1 MTATDTQVRIMMRE
15 RRKGKSQEQAAAR
28 ANVRSRKTVA
38 RYERLGKLPSEL
50 KRPRSY
56 RTRADPFAEEWVEVE
71 TMLAAAPELEAK
83 ALFEWLCEQYPGK
96 YQEGQI
102 RTFQRRVSEWRA
114 LHQKQIAV
122 LEQVHHPG
130 EVLQTDGVWL
140 TELDVTIQEQPFSHL
155 FIHCVLPYS
164 NWEWG
169 CLAQSESL
177 AALRLGLQATLTKLG
192 CVPHFHQTDN
202 SSAATRLLSASERA
216 EKRQQRGY
224 TEGYLQLLKHFGLE
238 PRTIHRN
245 SPQENGDVE
254 SANGG
259 LKRALH
265 QHLLLRGSRDFA
277 SLDEYAC
284 FIEQVLERR
293 NQSRQQRLDEEMAI
307 MPPLTASPLAA
318 YQSLRVRV
326 SKGSLIRVAKN
337 HYSVPTSL
345 IGRMVNVRI
354 YEWHLDVCYGQ
365 RVVVTLPRLVGQT
378 KQHINY
384 RHIIDSLLRKP
395 GGFRNYRYRD
405 ALFPQTVFRQAWEQ
419 LNGWFSPRQADL
431 IYLRVLALAAR
442 TLESEVVAALHLLLE
457 RNHRWNETDVEALL
471 NLQPPPV
478 PHVQRGEVSLHLY
491 DQLLQEVDHVCA

>member
-15 RRKGKSQEQAAAR
+15 RQKGKTQEQAGSR

-38 RYERLGKLPSEL
+38 RYERLGRLPSEL
-50 KRPRSY
+50 KRPRNY
-56 RTRADPFAEEWVEVE
+56 RTRADAFAEDWAGAE

-83 ALFEWLCEQYPGK
+83 ALFEWLCEQHPGR
-96 YQEGQI
+96 YQEGQM
-102 RTFQRRVSEWRA
+102 RTFQRRVGEWRA
-114 LHQKQIAV
+114 LHQKQIAI
-122 LEQVHHPG
+122 LEQVHRPG

-140 TELDVTIQEQPFSHL
+140 TGLDVTIQEQPFSHL

-169 CLAQSESL
+169 CPAQSESL
-177 AALRLGLQATLTKLG
+177 AALRLGLQATLAKLG
-192 CVPHFHQTDN
+192 CVPQFHQTDN
-202 SSAATRLLSASERA
+202 SSAATRLLSASERK
-216 EKRQQRGY
+216 ESSQQRGY
-224 TEGYLQLLKHFGLE
+224 TQGYLQLLEHFGLQ
-238 PRTIHRN
+238 PRTIHLN

-254 SANGG
+254 SAHGG

-265 QHLLLRGSRDFA
+265 QHLLLRGSRNFA

-284 FIEQVLERR
+284 FIEGVMEKR
-293 NQSRQQRLDEEMAI
+293 NQSRQIRLAEEIAV

-318 YQSLRVRV
+318 FRSLRVRV
-326 SKGSLIRVAKN
+326 SKGSLIRVLKN

-345 IGRMVNVRI
+345 IGRMVNVHI
-354 YEWHLDVCYGQ
+354 HEWHLDICYGQ
-365 RVVVTLPRLVGQT
+365 RVVATLPRLVGQT

-405 ALFPQTVFRQAWEQ
+405 ALFPQSVFRQAWEQ
-419 LNGWFSPRQADL
+419 LNRWSSPRQADL
-431 IYLRVLALAAR
+431 IYLRILALAAR

-457 RNHRWNETDVEALL
+457 RNQRWNETDVEALL

-478 PHVQRGEVSLHLY
+478 PHVQRGEISLHLY
-491 DQLLQEVDHVCA
+491 DQLLQEVSYVRA